1 MNDEKESCYF
11 YNPRKIDSCSVLNQ
25 ACDLTKSRQLCS
37 FHKTEL
43 QYYQERNRAVELN
56 RKNGNCRKCKY
67 KDFPCDIIPIN
78 EEDDEYEY

>member
-56 RKNGNCRKCKY
+56 RRSGRCAKCKY
-67 KDFPCDIIPIN
+67 KPVPCEPVQL
-78 EEDDEYEY
+78 EEEELL